1 MLPVRGT
8 TICGFVV
15 EMLKLFSEDYV
26 RVVLTKIFF
35 FSVCLTKSSTK
46 SLVLLVKAYHKL

>member
-1 MLPVRGT
+1 MLSVRGT

-26 RVVLTKIFF
+26 RVALTKIF

-46 SLVLLVKAYHKL
+46 SLVLLIKAYHKL